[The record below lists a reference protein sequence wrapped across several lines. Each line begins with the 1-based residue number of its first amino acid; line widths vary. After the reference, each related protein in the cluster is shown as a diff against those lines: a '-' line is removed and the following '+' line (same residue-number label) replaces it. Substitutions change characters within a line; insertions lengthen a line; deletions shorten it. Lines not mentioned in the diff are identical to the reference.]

1 MKNKLTLL
9 ATALLSAAA
18 ALLIQRIIPVNKT
31 QDSALIDQKVSVR
44 PIAEFEPSFGLA
56 VSEQILF
63 RTAGIDL
70 VKEIIKGRGRVY
82 LFTTQPLHDQ
92 VEDLL
97 HEKKPFSPEELDQVT
112 KIQLEHESFWVRD
125 FFPLPILKAYPTL
138 PPTPSFV
145 DFVYRDGNSF
155 DDAAI
160 HQFAL
165 AINSSVEHLPIV
177 LDGGNFMTDGENC
190 LLSEELA
197 ADPDAPQLDAS
208 DAHLERHIAGIL
220 RDSMGCQ
227 RTIIVSQ
234 IPHPHVDMW
243 LKFVK
248 KGTILVNQITDRTL
262 QTIGSLDR
270 EEQERIQKIKVA
282 LDQTA
287 TRLAKSFQVVRLPM
301 PVPIHDIFFT
311 YANSVIVNDTVII
324 PHYRNPDPSRGSYPD
339 KQLYAAY
346 EEEVAKI
353 YRAQGLRPVFLESDD
368 LIKEGGSF
376 HCVTFH
382 LPDLDAI
389 MNDQSH
395 LASRAKK

>member
-324 PHYRNPDPSRGSYPD
+324 PHYQNPDPSRGSYPD